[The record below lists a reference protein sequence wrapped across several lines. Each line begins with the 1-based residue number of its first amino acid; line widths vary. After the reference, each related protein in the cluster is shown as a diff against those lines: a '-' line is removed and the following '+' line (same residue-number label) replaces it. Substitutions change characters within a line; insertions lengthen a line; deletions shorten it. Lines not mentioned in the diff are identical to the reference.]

1 MIKKKQLA
9 LLERPSFVHLESL
22 PTRPPV
28 EWSSPHVSFNSVT
41 AEAIEV
47 LDTGEKI
54 FLFRDRSDPTLSF
67 HNYPRKKKN
76 FLNSKKAARAN
87 IN

>member
-1 MIKKKQLA
+1 M
-9 LLERPSFVHLESL
+9 ERS
-22 PTRPPV
+22 T
-28 EWSSPHVSFNSVT
+28 PHVSFNSVT

-67 HNYPRKKKN
+67 HNYPRKKKKN